1 MAESAGSGM
10 QQSTEGKICLITG
23 ATAGIGFVTARELAA
38 KGMAVTIVGRDAAK
52 TQATAE
58 QIKRETGNAQG
69 DYLVADLSSQAEV
82 RKLANDFTQRHS
94 RLDVLLNNAG
104 AMFTTQQQS
113 ADGIEMT
120 FALNHLAP
128 FLLTHLLLDTLKGSA
143 PARIIVVGS
152 DAHNGARNSFDD
164 PQQKRRGYS
173 GLRAYGESKLANI
186 MFTYE
191 LARRLAGTGVTA
203 NTLHPGFVAS
213 NFGKNNGGLVGF
225 GMILMRPIMISSD
238 RGAQTSIYLASSPEV
253 EGVTGQYF
261 VKSKPARSSAASYDE
276 AAQRHLWELS
286 EELTGLSVP
295 A

>member
-1 MAESAGSGM
+1 MS
-10 QQSTEGKICLITG
+10 QSTDGKICLITG
-23 ATAGIGFVTARELAA
+23 ATSGIGYITARELAA
-38 KGMAVTIVGRDAAK
+38 KGMAVTIVGRDPAK
-52 TQATAE
+52 TQAAAAR
-58 QIKRETGNAQG
+58 IKQEAGVAQVE
-69 DYLVADLSSQAEV
+69 YLVADLSSQAEV
-82 RKLANDFTQRHS
+82 RRLADEFKQRHQK
-94 RLDVLLNNAG
+94 LDVLLNNAG
-104 AMFTTQQQS
+104 AMFTSQQKS
-113 ADGIEMT
+113 VDGIEMT

-128 FLLTHLLLDTLKGSA
+128 FLLTHLLLDTVKASA

-152 DAHNGARNSFDD
+152 DAHNGAKNSFDD
-164 PQQKRRGYS
+164 PQQKRRGYN

-203 NTLHPGFVAS
+203 NALHPGFVAS
-213 NFGKNNGGLVGF
+213 NFGKNNGGIVGF
-225 GMILMRPIMISSD
+225 GMTLLRPIMISSK
-238 RGAQTSIYLASSPEV
+238 RGAQTSVYLASSPEV

-261 VKSKPARSSAASYDE
+261 VKSKSARSSASSYDE